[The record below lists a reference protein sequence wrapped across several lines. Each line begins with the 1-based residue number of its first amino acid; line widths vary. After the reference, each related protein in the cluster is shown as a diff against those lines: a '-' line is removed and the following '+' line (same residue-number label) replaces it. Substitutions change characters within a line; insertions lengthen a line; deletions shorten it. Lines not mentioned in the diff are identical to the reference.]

1 MRGRIPSGVLAVLA
15 FVGAVASGACS
26 AIPNAVVA
34 VPKSPEKQLYQVDRL
49 EQVQGGEL
57 RWAFVND
64 QARGTELQFRFATTN
79 PLESD
84 FTMVCVT
91 VDEKT
96 LRRTKAKTKIS
107 PAVRSA
113 PAPAAGPAAGA
124 TQQAPDQAN
133 GPRFTLPAATAAGP
147 SVCVADLKVRDNA
160 APDSYQ
166 YSIYQDGVLK
176 QDPVIVIRTS

>member
-1 MRGRIPSGVLAVLA
+1 MTRRILSGTLVLAGVLPIA
-15 FVGAVASGACS
+15 ACS

-34 VPKSPEKQLYQVDRL
+34 VPKSPEKQVYQVDRL

-113 PAPAAGPAAGA
+113 PATAAAPGAA

-147 SVCVADLKVRDNA
+147 SVCVADLAVRDNA

>member
-1 MRGRIPSGVLAVLA
+1 MRGRILSGTLALA
-15 FVGAVASGACS
+15 GLLSIAACS

-34 VPKSPEKQLYQVDRL
+34 VPKSPEKQVYQVDRL

-113 PAPAAGPAAGA
+113 PAAAGA